1 MLTYLCNKATSH
13 CHDATH
19 PNFIFHPD
27 QNITVQSKCLNM
39 AGNRNM
45 MMLKLLLITWQSN
58 QNGISIV
65 SLFVVLIQANV
76 ETFIWKNENV

>member
-1 MLTYLCNKATSH
+1 
-13 CHDATH
+13 
-19 PNFIFHPD
+19 
-27 QNITVQSKCLNM
+27 
-39 AGNRNM
+39 M
-45 MMLKLLLITWQSN
+45 MMLKLLLITWQTN

>member
-1 MLTYLCNKATSH
+1 
-13 CHDATH
+13 
-19 PNFIFHPD
+19 
-27 QNITVQSKCLNM
+27 
-39 AGNRNM
+39 M